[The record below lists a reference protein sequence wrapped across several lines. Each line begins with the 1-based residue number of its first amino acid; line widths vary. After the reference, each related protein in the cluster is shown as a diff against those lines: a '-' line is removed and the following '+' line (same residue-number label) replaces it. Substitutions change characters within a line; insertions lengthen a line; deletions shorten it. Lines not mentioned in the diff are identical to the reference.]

1 MLNKAVLFL
10 VFNRPNTTKIVFE
23 AIREARPP
31 RLYIA
36 SDGARE
42 EKIGEKE
49 KCDEVKKIVANIDW
63 ECEVKTLF
71 RDKNF
76 SCGVAVSEAIS
87 WFFENEEDGIIL
99 EDDCLPDQTFFS
111 YCEELLDYYKDNDS
125 VMHISGDHFL
135 DFKYGNDSYYFATIE
150 HCWGWASWRSAWKHF
165 DFTLEKYP
173 LQIIEE
179 KLFYMYGNYEMRD
192 YWKDIYIKMK
202 NNEIDSWAY
211 RWTLSIIANNGIC
224 INPNIN
230 LISNIG
236 FDEDGTHTFG
246 KNDPLANIPTY
257 PLTDIKHPTSIER
270 SMFIDEYIMK
280 SVFHVNTNQHILLDN
295 RPNTNLDKKLD
306 KLINEI
312 AWWIPIKKWR
322 DAFRNRIK
330 EE

>member
-10 VFNRPNTTKIVFE
+10 VFNRPDTTKKVFE

-42 EKIGEKE
+42 NKIGEKE
-49 KCDEVKKIVANIDW
+49 KCDEVKKIVDNIDW

-71 RDKNF
+71 RNKNLG
-76 SCGVAVSEAIS
+76 CGVAVSEAIN

-111 YCEELLDYYKDNDS
+111 YCETMLDYYKDNES
-125 VMHISGDHFL
+125 VMHISASHYL
-135 DFKYGNDSYYFATIE
+135 DFKYGNSSYYFTSIE
-150 HCWGWASWRSAWKHF
+150 DCWGWASWRSAWKHF

-173 LQIIEE
+173 LQMIEE
-179 KLFYMYGNYEMRD
+179 KLFYMYSNYEMRD
-192 YWKDIYIKMK
+192 YWKDIFVSMMK
-202 NNEIDSWAY
+202 NNEIDTWDY
-211 RWTLSIIANNGIC
+211 QWTLSIIANDGIC
-224 INPNIN
+224 INSNTN

-236 FDEDGTHTFG
+236 FDGDGTHTFG
-246 KNDPLANIPTY
+246 KNHPLANTTTY
-257 PLTDIKHPTSIER
+257 PLTDIKHPTNIKR

-280 SVFHVNTNQHILLDN
+280 SRYSVKVNQSEIIN
-295 RPNTNLDKKLD
+295 KKLD
-306 KLINEI
+306 RLINEL
-312 AWWIPIKKWR
+312 AWLIPIRKWR
-322 DAFRNRIK
+322 DTFRSRVK